1 MAVNAEEK
9 GIKEW
14 EESLAPPTSTS
25 SVVSSLRH
33 SISLQNIVSNLP
45 RHTFSGGPFPQP
57 KFYPLGRDP
66 EKSSNSL
73 QELADEQRLRK
84 LSTRGRRR
92 R

>member
-9 GIKEW
+9 GIEEW

-45 RHTFSGGPFPQP
+45 QTPV
-57 KFYPLGRDP
+57 
-66 EKSSNSL
+66 
-73 QELADEQRLRK
+73 
-84 LSTRGRRR
+84 
-92 R
+92 